1 MVQST
6 IRIKIFPNNTK
17 RCQVLKYCF
26 IKVLKYCF
34 IKVSTY
40 IILVPHIDDQC
51 GQWLQKKLQKLNLIV
66 SLSSEMPHARSRN
79 LVEKFF
85 GSM

>member
-6 IRIKIFPNNTK
+6 IRLKIFPNYTK
-17 RCQVLKYCF
+17 RCQ
-26 IKVLKYCF
+26 VLKYCF

-40 IILVPHIDDQC
+40 IILVPHIDDEC